1 MARKDITMTPD
12 EVQEFLTANTV
23 LQVATIGR
31 DGWPHVAPM
40 WYVMDGD
47 RVVFRSFTKS
57 QKIVNLR
64 RNPKFTVLV
73 ETGDDYSQLRGVMIK
88 AEARLVDDRDYVLS
102 IYGGLAAKYP
112 MINDTPMVLEG
123 AEALESAF
131 GRFAAKNTAV
141 VVEPTKVI
149 SWDHTK
155 LGGGY

>member
-1 MARKDITMTPD
+1 MARKDITMTPK
-12 EVQEFLTANTV
+12 EVLEFLTANRV

-31 DGWPHVAPM
+31 DGWPHVAAM

-57 QKIVNLR
+57 QKIVNLQ

-88 AEARLVDDRDYVLS
+88 AEARLVTDREYVLS

-112 MINDTPMVLEG
+112 MINDTPMVIEG
-123 AEALESAF
+123 EGLESAF

-141 VVEPTKVI
+141 VVEPIKIVT
-149 SWDHTK
+149 WDHTK

>member
-1 MARKDITMTPD
+1 MARKDISMTPE
-12 EVQEFLTANTV
+12 EVQEFLDGNTV
-23 LQVATIGR
+23 LQVATTGR
-31 DGWPHVAPM
+31 DGYPHLAPM

-64 RNPKFTVLV
+64 RNPRLTVLV
-73 ETGDDYSQLRGVMIK
+73 ETGDEYSQLRGVMIK
-88 AEARLVDDRDYVLS
+88 AEAELVTDPQYVVG
-102 IYGGLAAKYP
+102 IYGALAAKYP
-112 MINDTPMVLEG
+112 MINDTPMELQG
-123 AEALESAF
+123 EALEAAF

-141 VVEPTKVI
+141 VVVPEKVV

>member
-1 MARKDITMTPD
+1 MTPA
-12 EVQEFLTANTV
+12 EVQEFLEANTV
-23 LQVATIGR
+23 LQVATIGK

-57 QKIVNLR
+57 QKIVNLQ

-88 AEARLVDDRDYVLS
+88 AEAKLIDDPGYVLS

-112 MINDTPMVLEG
+112 MINDTPMELEG
-123 AEALESAF
+123 EALENAL

-141 VVEPTKVI
+141 VVEPIKVI
-149 SWDHTK
+149 TWDHTK

>member
-1 MARKDITMTPD
+1 MARKDITMTPV
-12 EVQEFLTANTV
+12 EVQEFLEANTV
-23 LQVATIGR
+23 LQVASIGK

-57 QKIVNLR
+57 QKIVNLK

-73 ETGDDYSQLRGVMIK
+73 ETGDDYSQLKGVMIK
-88 AEARLVDDRDYVLS
+88 AEAKLIDDPEYVLS

-112 MINDTPMVLEG
+112 MINDTPMELKG
-123 AEALESAF
+123 EALENAL

-141 VVEPTKVI
+141 VVEPIKVI
-149 SWDHTK
+149 TWDHTK
-155 LGGGY
+155 LGGAY